1 LNQNPPIA
9 GAPRPRLAE
18 GFAALRENRLDTAA
32 ALRDQWLATHRD
44 DAEVRFYAAEV
55 GAFTGELEDALA
67 HIEAAIALAPGQW
80 PLVLKKARLLLAL
93 RRRDDFRAAADE
105 AARLAGNDPQALW
118 EIGRAHTGNDD
129 PRSARPLFERA
140 LSAGFDHP
148 GLRLNL
154 AATQFFAGEFD
165 AAETTLARVLQ
176 QAPRV
181 GEAVHLRSTLR
192 LQTADANHLPDL
204 EARLAEPATDPA
216 YRASVLYALAKERED
231 LGDAPGAFAA
241 LAEGAALWRRT
252 LRYDPAAELASIDAL
267 REAFDAPAL
276 ARLGAGHDEPGP
288 IFIVGLP
295 RTGTTLLE
303 RMLDRVP
310 GVRSAGELMDFKQ
323 ALGVAVAAVQRERP
337 GLSPIEASLAID
349 AAALGRD
356 YLRGAREAAGGS
368 PVFIDK
374 MPVNFLYC
382 GLIHAALPKARILH
396 LRREPLDA
404 CHAVFKTLFAQA
416 YFFSYDQGELAA
428 YYDRY
433 RRLMAHWQAVA
444 PGAILDVRYED
455 LVTDTEAQARRV
467 LDFCGLPWDDVV
479 LRPEDNARPSTTASA
494 AQVRQP
500 VHAASVGRWR
510 SVAEGL
516 APLRARLFE
525 AGWIDADGKGR

>member
-1 LNQNPPIA
+1 MNPNPPHA

-18 GFAALRENRLDTAA
+18 GFAALRENRLDIAT

-67 HIEAAIALAPGQW
+67 HIEAAIVLAPAQW

-93 RRRDDFRAAADE
+93 RRRDAFRAAADE
-105 AARLAGNDPQALW
+105 AVRLAGNDPQALW

-140 LSAGFDHP
+140 LSTGFDHP
-148 GLRLNL
+148 GLRMNL

-165 AAETTLARVLQ
+165 AAETTLARVLH

-192 LQTADANHLPDL
+192 RQTAAANHLADL
-204 EARLAEPATDPA
+204 EARVAEPATDPS
-216 YRASVLYALAKERED
+216 YWASVLYALAKERED
-231 LGDAPGAFAA
+231 LGDAPAAFAA
-241 LAEGAALWRRT
+241 MSEGAALWRRN

-267 REAFDAPAL
+267 REAFDASAL
-276 ARLGAGHDEPGP
+276 ARLGAGHDKPGP

-323 ALGVAVAAVQRERP
+323 ALGAAVAAVQRERP

-455 LVTDTEAQARRV
+455 LVIDTEAQARRV
-467 LDFCGLPWDDVV
+467 LDFCGLPWDDAV

-525 AGWIDADGKGR
+525 AGWIDAEGNGR

>member
-1 LNQNPPIA
+1 MNSIPTA
-9 GAPRPRLAE
+9 GAPRPRLAD
-18 GFAALRENRLDTAA
+18 GFAALRENRLDAA
-32 ALRDQWLATHRD
+32 VALRDQWLAAFPG

-55 GAFTGELEDALA
+55 GAFTGELEAALA
-67 HIEAAIALAPGQW
+67 HIDAAIALAPGQW
-80 PLVLKKARLLLAL
+80 PLVLKRARLLLAL
-93 RRRDDFRAAADE
+93 RRRVEFRAAAAE
-105 AARLAGNDPQALW
+105 AERLAGGNPQALW

-129 PRSARPLFERA
+129 PRTARPLFERA
-140 LSAGFDHP
+140 LATGFDHP
-148 GLRLNL
+148 ALRMNL

-165 AAETTLARVLQ
+165 AAESTLERVLR
-176 QAPRV
+176 QAPRA

-192 LQTADANHLPDL
+192 RQTRERNHLADL
-204 EARLAEPATDPA
+204 EARLAEREAEPA
-216 YRASVLYALAKERED
+216 YRASVLHALAKERED

-241 LAEGAALWRRT
+241 LAEGAALWRGT

-267 REAFDAPAL
+267 RESFDASAL
-276 ARLGAGHDEPGP
+276 ARLGSGHDEGGP

-323 ALGVAVAAVQRERP
+323 ALAAAVGAVQRARP
-337 GLSPIEASLAID
+337 GLSPVEASLAVD

-356 YLRGAREAAGGS
+356 YLRGAREAAEGS
-368 PVFIDK
+368 AVFIDK

-382 GLIHAALPKARILH
+382 GLIRAALPQARIIH
-396 LRREPLDA
+396 LRREPMDA
-404 CHAVFKTLFAQA
+404 GYAVFKTLFAQA

-433 RRLMAHWQAVA
+433 RRLMAHWHAVM

-455 LVTDTEAQARRV
+455 LVTGTEAEARRV
-467 LDFCGLPWDDVV
+467 LEFCGLPWSDAV
-479 LRPEDNARPSTTASA
+479 LAPEGNERPSTTASA

-500 VHAASVGRWR
+500 VHAGSIGRWR
-510 SVAEGL
+510 AVAEEL

-525 AGWIDADGKGR
+525 AGWIDADGHGR